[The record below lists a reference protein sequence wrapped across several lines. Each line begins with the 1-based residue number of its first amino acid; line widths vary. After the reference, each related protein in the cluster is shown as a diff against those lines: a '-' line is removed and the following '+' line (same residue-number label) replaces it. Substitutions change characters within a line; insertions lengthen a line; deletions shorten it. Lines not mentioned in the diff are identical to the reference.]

1 MIYHGEQNHLY
12 LFGKSALHHLP
23 IVLRSIQYNLC
34 QPFII
39 INNMSRAK
47 SLILSE
53 LALFNVAVTSVSD
66 QEERH
71 HRDAAG
77 QQSSIPRRR
86 YSSFNLNSTSD
97 DNDPI
102 VEVAKAFLVATC
114 PDLLTILDAHYD
126 QASARDRFIK
136 IGRSVNATLREY

>member
-1 MIYHGEQNHLY
+1 
-12 LFGKSALHHLP
+12 
-23 IVLRSIQYNLC
+23 
-34 QPFII
+34 
-39 INNMSRAK
+39 MSRAK

-53 LALFNVAVTSVSD
+53 LAFFNVAVTSVSD

-71 HRDAAG
+71 HRGGAAG
-77 QQSSIPRRR
+77 QPSSIPRRR